1 MALKMELHLDK
12 LSSAKRIAL
21 GEILGTIPSD
31 AYFGLKK
38 DGLFNYILASKDKE
52 FTQLIAKA
60 FSNFGI
66 NVKIHRRPTGLW
78 YIEVTR
84 RCFDEFTKFLME
96 KEKVWIFVP
105 LVVSSNYKDFKAA
118 ILRSF
123 ADADGT
129 CTAKF
134 TKTNYFSRRIA
145 FYNKSRHLL
154 FQLQEMLKSFGI
166 NSYLRMDRVARIA
179 KIKSKEVSF
188 PTVYSLRITNYR
200 NLDLFANLVNFGIPR
215 KKRKL
220 TAMLESYRQVGK
232 EHSVEDYQKVLTLYP
247 EVKNYMEVS
256 RRLLIPRQTIRN
268 WVLLGIKPRKLL
280 IQERKML

>member
-12 LSSAKRIAL
+12 LSSTKRIAL

-31 AYFGLKK
+31 AYFGLRR
-38 DGLFNYILASKDKE
+38 DGLFNYILASKDRE

-66 NVKIHRRPTGLW
+66 NVEIHRRPTGLW

-84 RCFDEFTKFLME
+84 RCFDELTKFLVE

-105 LVVSSNYKDFKAA
+105 LTISTNYKDFKAA

-129 CTAKF
+129 CTAKI

-166 NSYLRMDRVARIA
+166 NSYLRMDRVARVA
-179 KIKSKEVSF
+179 KIKGQEVSF
-188 PTVYSLRITNYR
+188 PTVYSLGITNYR
-200 NLDLFANLVNFGIPR
+200 NLDLFANLINFGIPR
-215 KKRKL
+215 KRRKL
-220 TAMLESYRQVGK
+220 TAMLESYRHVGK
-232 EHSVEDYQKVLTLYP
+232 EHSVEDYKKVLTLYP
-247 EVKNYMEVS
+247 KVKNYMEVS
-256 RRLLIPRQTIRN
+256 RCLLISSQTIRN

>member
-31 AYFGLKK
+31 AYFGLRK

-52 FTQLIAKA
+52 FTQLIVKA

-66 NVKIHRRPTGLW
+66 NVEIHRRPTGLW

-84 RCFDEFTKFLME
+84 RWFDELTDFL
-96 KEKVWIFVP
+96 KKGEKVWIFTP
-105 LVVSSNYKDFKAA
+105 LVVSANHKDFKAA

-129 CTAKF
+129 CTAKI

-154 FQLQEMLKSFGI
+154 FQLQEMLKSFRI
-166 NSYLRMDRVARIA
+166 NSYLRLDRKARIT
-179 KIKSKEVSF
+179 KIKGQEVNF
-188 PTVYSLRITNYR
+188 PTVYSLSITNYR
-200 NLDLFANLVNFGIPR
+200 NLNLFANLINFGIPR
-215 KKRKL
+215 KRRKL
-220 TAMLESYRQVGK
+220 AVMLESYRQVGR
-232 EHSVEDYQKVLTLYP
+232 EHSVEDYKKVLSLYP
-247 EVKNYMEVS
+247 KVKNYMAVS
-256 RRLLIPRQTIRN
+256 RCLLISHQTIRN

-280 IQERKML
+280 IQERRIS

>member
-1 MALKMELHLDK
+1 MDLHLDK

-31 AYFGLKK
+31 AYFGLRK
-38 DGLFNYILASKDKE
+38 DGLFNYILASKDRE
-52 FTQLIAKA
+52 FTQVIAKA

-66 NVKIHRRPTGLW
+66 NVEIHRRPTGLW

-84 RCFDEFTKFLME
+84 RCFDELTKFLVE

-105 LVVSSNYKDFKAA
+105 LTVSANYKDFKAA

-129 CTAKF
+129 CTAKI

-179 KIKSKEVSF
+179 KIRGQEVSF

-200 NLDLFANLVNFGIPR
+200 NLDLFANLINFGIPR
-215 KKRKL
+215 KRRKL

-232 EHSVEDYQKVLTLYP
+232 EHSVEDYKKVLTLYP
-247 EVKNYMEVS
+247 KVKNYMEVS

>member
-1 MALKMELHLDK
+1 MVLKMELHLDK
-12 LSSAKRIAL
+12 LSSDKRIAL

-31 AYFGLKK
+31 AYFGLRK
-38 DGLFNYILASKDKE
+38 DGLFNYILASKDRE

-66 NVKIHRRPTGLW
+66 NVEIHRRPTGLW

-84 RCFDEFTKFLME
+84 RWFDELTRFLVE
-96 KEKVWIFVP
+96 KGKVWIFVP
-105 LVVSSNYKDFKAA
+105 LTVGANYEDFKAA

-129 CTAKF
+129 CTAKI

-154 FQLQEMLKSFGI
+154 FQVQEMLKSFGI

-179 KIKSKEVSF
+179 KIKGQEVNF

-200 NLDLFANLVNFGIPR
+200 NLDLFANLINFGIPR
-215 KKRKL
+215 KRRKL
-220 TAMLESYRQVGK
+220 TAILESYRQVGK
-232 EHSVEDYQKVLTLYP
+232 EHSVEDYKKVLTLYP
-247 EVKNYMEVS
+247 KVKNYMEVS
-256 RRLLIPRQTIRN
+256 RLLLIPHQTIRN

-280 IQERKML
+280 IQERKIL

>member
-1 MALKMELHLDK
+1 MVLKMELHLDK

-31 AYFGLKK
+31 AYFGLRK

-84 RCFDEFTKFLME
+84 RCFDEFT
-96 KEKVWIFVP
+96 
-105 LVVSSNYKDFKAA
+105 NYKDFKAA

-200 NLDLFANLVNFGIPR
+200 NLDLFANLINFGIPR
-215 KKRKL
+215 KIRKL